1 MHRLKIATVLSAAA
15 LLLLAVP
22 ATEAATQPF
31 SAQFKNQQTRNDP
44 PCPGAVFCGSGQVEG
59 YGPATYSVVPTSIG
73 PLVGAC
79 QAVTG
84 LVNIALSDGS
94 GTLTL
99 AAAGDVCYP
108 GNSHVA
114 PGQLHAFGN
123 PFRLDA
129 TFEVVG
135 GTGVFAGA
143 GGAGTA
149 TIRGAGAVTRLV
161 ASGTLDL

>member
-15 LLLLAVP
+15 LLPLAVP

-31 SAQFKNQQTRNDP
+31 SAQFESADSQRSPVSRCRLLRKRP
-44 PCPGAVFCGSGQVEG
+44 VEG